1 MELEQDTGLQSSVN
15 ERELTK
21 QIKKLT
27 NQYNQQITVNKTFS
41 RTVSTDEGTRE
52 REGLTTTEREGGAT
66 VSVDRLSTSSNSHVG
81 EIQEARERER
91 LDSNTFV
98 SDSGLQITEL

>member
-1 MELEQDTGLQSSVN
+1 ML
-15 ERELTK
+15 
-21 QIKKLT
+21 
-27 NQYNQQITVNKTFS
+27 NKW
-41 RTVSTDEGTRE
+41 
-52 REGLTTTEREGGAT
+52 EGGAT